1 MKKIIFVLSALLIAA
16 QGAAYAEITKTSIS
30 DDGEL
35 SVIGKTTEPKGTD
48 VSVLVVRPGKD
59 YTKIVSDEKDGEK
72 AADSLEAIGQIKVG
86 ENSIYEYTYKMHAD
100 AVSGEY
106 AVYARTYGTDITDKT
121 TFIYSNKKRLIE
133 AYEKIKNGEAVWGV
147 LNEYAGDIDYSLSE
161 KFKNFSDKQKEYIAD
176 GISKSTLT
184 DANDLKTEFSD
195 YCTIAINCADLKA
208 PEKETAK
215 NMIESLWKKI
225 GIEESTYSDY
235 TQLSS
240 SKQEWVIA
248 DVISNSKTGMLPK
261 DVAEQFRKSVNEA
274 KNKKNTGGTSG
285 GGSSS
290 SGFSAGTAA
299 NTTVE
304 PQKTAGKFT
313 DLESVSWAEEAIN
326 TLAKYDV
333 INGKSE
339 NIFAPNDYIKR
350 EEFAQLIVKS
360 FNIPSGTQKLK
371 FEDVSKD
378 AWYYDSLKKA
388 FSNGII
394 NGMSETKFGTGVQD
408 IVSEESSKVSIMAE
422 NRGTADENA
431 DFMLALYT
439 ADGRLC
445 SVKKATG
452 IVGAG
457 KINIISIE
465 IENTGDYS
473 YGKLMVWRNG
483 ELTPLTEAFSL

>member
-1 MKKIIFVLSALLIAA
+1 M
-16 QGAAYAEITKTSIS
+16 
-30 DDGEL
+30 
-35 SVIGKTTEPKGTD
+35 
-48 VSVLVVRPGKD
+48 
-59 YTKIVSDEKDGEK
+59 
-72 AADSLEAIGQIKVG
+72 
-86 ENSIYEYTYKMHAD
+86 
-100 AVSGEY
+100 
-106 AVYARTYGTDITDKT
+106 
-121 TFIYSNKKRLIE
+121 
-133 AYEKIKNGEAVWGV
+133 
-147 LNEYAGDIDYSLSE
+147 
-161 KFKNFSDKQKEYIAD
+161 
-176 GISKSTLT
+176 
-184 DANDLKTEFSD
+184 KTEFSD
-195 YCTIAINCADLKA
+195 YCTIAINCADLKV
-208 PEKETAK
+208 PEKETVK

-274 KNKKNTGGTSG
+274 KNKKNTGGTSGGGGG

-360 FNIPSGTQKLK
+360 FNIPSGTQELK

-394 NGMSETKFGTGVQD
+394 NGMSETKFGTGEFITRQD
-408 IVSEESSKVSIMAE
+408 MAVMLYRAAAAAGVEILVVDAEKTVNDSADISEYAADAVAE
-422 NRGTADENA
+422 LVKAGIINGDQNRNFNPKNNA
-431 DFMLALYT
+431 TRAQAAVMIYNLLY
-439 ADGRLC
+439 
-445 SVKKATG
+445 K
-452 IVGAG
+452 
-457 KINIISIE
+457 
-465 IENTGDYS
+465 
-473 YGKLMVWRNG
+473 
-483 ELTPLTEAFSL
+483 